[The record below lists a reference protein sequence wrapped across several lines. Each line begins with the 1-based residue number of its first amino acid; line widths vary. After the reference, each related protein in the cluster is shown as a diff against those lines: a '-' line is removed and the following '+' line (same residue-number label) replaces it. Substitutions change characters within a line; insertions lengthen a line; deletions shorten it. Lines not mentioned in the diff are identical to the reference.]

1 MLTSV
6 EGVYEDGV
14 IKLAEQP
21 AAVLPGAQAIV
32 TFLPA
37 NNVDL
42 PARGIDAATA
52 AELRG
57 RLGAFAEDWESPE
70 MSAYDHYHAHKARP

>member
-6 EGVYEDGV
+6 EGVYVDGV

-21 AAVLPGAQAIV
+21 VQVLPGAAVIV
-32 TFLPA
+32 TFLPSGG
-37 NNVDL
+37 VDL
-42 PARGIDAATA
+42 RSHGIGEAEAAD
-52 AELRG
+52 LRA

-70 MSAYDHYHAHKARP
+70 MSAYDHYHAAKSRQ

>member
-21 AAVLPGAQAIV
+21 AAVPPGAHAIV

-37 NNVDL
+37 NGVDL
-42 PARGIDAATA
+42 QARGINPATA
-52 AELRG
+52 AELRE
-57 RLGAFAEDWESPE
+57 RLNAFAEDWESPE
-70 MSAYDHYHAHKARP
+70 MSAYDHYHATKARQ

>member
-21 AAVLPGAQAIV
+21 GAVPPGAHVIV

-37 NNVDL
+37 NDVDL
-42 PARGIDAATA
+42 PARGIDATTA

-57 RLGAFAEDWESPE
+57 RLCAFAEDWESPE
-70 MSAYDHYHAHKARP
+70 MSAYDHYHATKARQ

>member
-14 IKLAEQP
+14 IRLAEQP
-21 AAVLPGAQAIV
+21 VAVPPGAHAIV

-37 NNVDL
+37 NEVDL
-42 PARGIDAATA
+42 QERGINAATA

-57 RLGAFAEDWESPE
+57 RLSAFAEDWESPE
-70 MSAYDHYHAHKARP
+70 MSAYDHYHATKARQ